1 MAKPSES
8 ARDPESD
15 VLSWLSGTWHMRAAI
30 CCTEHLMLRS
40 GNRNAILNFCRPV
53 SPVPF
58 SAFEWKD
65 FELATCAV
73 EISSTLISEYLKGVR
88 EVGLVLQCPVL
99 FSFVR

>member
-1 MAKPSES
+1 MSKPPES

-15 VLSWLSGTWHMRAAI
+15 ILSWLAGSSHVYAAI
-30 CCTEHLMLRS
+30 CCSKYLMLRT
-40 GNRNAILNFCRPV
+40 GNRNSILNFCRPL

-88 EVGLVLQCPVL
+88 EV
-99 FSFVR
+99 VRVS